1 MRCTFR
7 DTGSVRRRPDLYSR
21 CSALLR
27 RAGSSGWPWR
37 PAPKSDSSCL
47 ADATRQLA
55 SLARVLSALKGRVGG
70 GVLSH
75 CLDMFHKQWE
85 QFAAKCSLTQPVHHG
100 NFGQPA
106 LTAMLK
112 LKAADLATCP
122 CLSCCATSAAAI
134 EIQPLTLQL
143 ADAIFPISKRPATD
157 VHVCL
162 SHVEIERRVQL
173 LMACVRCMVP
183 HKRASISGKPFEHE
197 ADSLRVFL
205 RTWLGDKLFHVY
217 CGVVHWLWKRSR
229 SPETDQHRSLSPDPG
244 LAQRRPQ
251 GAASRDSISKSP
263 SPSLRR
269 RQSPELRR
277 REHERHHRRD
287 DDPDSRPQEYH
298 RHRDRD
304 EGRPRDRYDDRPHR
318 DDRRDRYQEQDRH
331 SNRRGYEDRRD
342 RYDDR
347 NRDRYVRRSPSRGY
361 ERSQYGQEQLPLA
374 PEVGSILSAQYH
386 QVSTLQRMS
395 LAFLEIQATA
405 GSAVNTATGLAALS
419 GSCCIWQA
427 CHTCQLHS
435 TLGYLKDGLI
445 HSSQIHEELVLS
457 RDEDDADKIKAMGFY
472 ANRDDKVWTRV
483 LGVGEAHI
491 GNTFCIVL
499 VWVKILSVEEG
510 PGGPKVAC
518 SMKAV
523 SQEDGRDLD
532 PDNRLAS
539 RGGGAPRGA
548 GAGINAG
555 RANLSNEAP
564 PIGSVHKASVM
575 SIKPF
580 GVFVAMEGFR
590 SNGLVHLTQVADH
603 LDINRDDSDDSKVA
617 SLGAVVAPGEQIWCK
632 VVEVKEGDERLRGL
646 DSLGAQKMQ
655 CLPCSGNAK
664 LVQAVCST
672 AANAPLQQPSQH
684 PLFEWHS
691 SCFRG
696 DRQLSSQGPRIGC
709 SIKMVS
715 QRDGQDLD
723 PEMTNYFA
731 KGEGGG
737 GGGPRRG
744 GPVGSA
750 VAELKE
756 EIDFTC
762 SRVKSSPRCGSSAC
776 SCTTSFLGWTE
787 SCGASELPANQGLR
801 NGVSAP
807 ADAAWWELVMMSAR
821 VLSAKEAQAAMGRGR
836 EATKPAWMTNPGASI
851 APGSA
856 AAPAG
861 PQSELTV
868 QEAMAILAAA
878 KSKHKKSKH
887 KKSKDSHKKKS
898 KKEHKGKSKSK
909 KHRRRPA
916 QAMRVA
922 ASAYTSHNIL
932 RRSIAV
938 CRRNHLGTFQRSWR
952 RQHAMFSIRNI
963 TFKNEF
969 VVDLPLLDNG
979 ADRCCGLCTPMSS
992 GRGRCMARW
1001 RAVESAV
1008 SKLEVWPSVDHLT
1021 TGWGR
1026 AYLKALLAVVGAE
1039 LPSTSIP
1046 ELTKL
1051 ALRHLQLQTSKAGP
1065 LCTAQLL
1072 AAPQNLLTRLQSQDP
1087 CTG

>member
-1 MRCTFR
+1 MDR
-7 DTGSVRRRPDLYSR
+7 
-21 CSALLR
+21 
-27 RAGSSGWPWR
+27 
-37 PAPKSDSSCL
+37 
-47 ADATRQLA
+47 
-55 SLARVLSALKGRVGG
+55 GR
-70 GVLSH
+70 
-75 CLDMFHKQWE
+75 
-85 QFAAKCSLTQPVHHG
+85 
-100 NFGQPA
+100 
-106 LTAMLK
+106 
-112 LKAADLATCP
+112 
-122 CLSCCATSAAAI
+122 
-134 EIQPLTLQL
+134 
-143 ADAIFPISKRPATD
+143 
-157 VHVCL
+157 
-162 SHVEIERRVQL
+162 
-173 LMACVRCMVP
+173 
-183 HKRASISGKPFEHE
+183 
-197 ADSLRVFL
+197 
-205 RTWLGDKLFHVY
+205 
-217 CGVVHWLWKRSR
+217 KRSR

-244 LAQRRPQ
+244 RRSPAAPRARRYRRRQASSDGSLSPAVAQRRPQ

-361 ERSQYGQEQLPLA
+361 ERSQYGREQLPLA
-374 PEVGSILSAQYH
+374 PEVGSILRGTISNI
-386 QVSTLQRMS
+386 RGFG
-395 LAFLEIQATA
+395 AFCKLE
-405 GSAVNTATGLAALS
+405 
-419 GSCCIWQA
+419 
-427 CHTCQLHS
+427 
-435 TLGYLKDGLI
+435 GYLKDGLI

-472 ANRDDKVWTRV
+472 ANRDDK
-483 LGVGEAHI
+483 
-491 GNTFCIVL
+491 

-632 VVEVKEGDERLRGL
+632 VVEVKEGDER
-646 DSLGAQKMQ
+646 
-655 CLPCSGNAK
+655 
-664 LVQAVCST
+664 
-672 AANAPLQQPSQH
+672 
-684 PLFEWHS
+684 
-691 SCFRG
+691 
-696 DRQLSSQGPRIGC
+696 GPRIGC

-756 EIDFTC
+756 GGVVDWGHLKAEDT
-762 SRVKSSPRCGSSAC
+762 R
-776 SCTTSFLGWTE
+776 LGH
-787 SCGASELPANQGLR
+787 GDQGYDLLKDEGPR
-801 NGVSAP
+801 NGVAAP
-807 ADAAWWELVMMSAR
+807 AAAP
-821 VLSAKEAQAAMGRGR
+821 QAAMGRGR

-909 KHRRRPA
+909 KHRRRD
-916 QAMRVA
+916 
-922 ASAYTSHNIL
+922 SCS
-932 RRSIAV
+932 
-938 CRRNHLGTFQRSWR
+938 G
-952 RQHAMFSIRNI
+952 
-963 TFKNEF
+963 
-969 VVDLPLLDNG
+969 
-979 ADRCCGLCTPMSS
+979 SS
-992 GRGRCMARW
+992 S
-1001 RAVESAV
+1001 E
-1008 SKLEVWPSVDHLT
+1008 D
-1021 TGWGR
+1021 
-1026 AYLKALLAVVGAE
+1026 
-1039 LPSTSIP
+1039 
-1046 ELTKL
+1046 
-1051 ALRHLQLQTSKAGP
+1051 
-1065 LCTAQLL
+1065 
-1072 AAPQNLLTRLQSQDP
+1072 D
-1087 CTG
+1087 